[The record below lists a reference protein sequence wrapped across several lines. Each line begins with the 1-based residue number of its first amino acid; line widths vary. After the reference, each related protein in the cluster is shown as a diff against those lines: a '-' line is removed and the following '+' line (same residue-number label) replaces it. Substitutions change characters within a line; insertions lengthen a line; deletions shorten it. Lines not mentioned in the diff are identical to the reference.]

1 MRQKNNITP
10 MIVIN
15 SLGHSRAGFTLDV
28 YGHLM
33 DRMQGD
39 AANLMDGLI
48 TPVKLFPIVPDPVNR
63 NN

>member
-1 MRQKNNITP
+1 